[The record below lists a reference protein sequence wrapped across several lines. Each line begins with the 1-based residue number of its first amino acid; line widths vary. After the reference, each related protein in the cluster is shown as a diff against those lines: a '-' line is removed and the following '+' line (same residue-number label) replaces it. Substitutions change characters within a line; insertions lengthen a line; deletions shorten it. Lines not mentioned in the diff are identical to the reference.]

1 MLKPVIKKKKE
12 PFDQQDKKA
21 TCREETGSKTTSARH
36 SISPVEDLHVS
47 WDFQNSNRFEQCMQ
61 VQLQL
66 KIRYTKVIFAGTF
79 YNDLESMKVQQLWIL
94 TLHAQSERGKRVS
107 SGSIPVKVSVH
118 GLIPASLFEVP
129 KSEIFNTPLYVLIS
143 TLSP

>member
-1 MLKPVIKKKKE
+1 
-12 PFDQQDKKA
+12 
-21 TCREETGSKTTSARH
+21 
-36 SISPVEDLHVS
+36 
-47 WDFQNSNRFEQCMQ
+47 MQ

-79 YNDLESMKVQQLWIL
+79 YNDLESVKVQQLWIL
-94 TLHAQSERGKRVS
+94 TLHAQSEGGKRVS